1 MSILFCGV
9 LFGVQVMS
17 GNQYREKMNKLIH
30 LIIKQK
36 MDIMNAYKRLGK
48 KDLPLKLDDTSPI
61 GIYCVMVDEPGKM

>member
-1 MSILFCGV
+1 MSILFHDV

-61 GIYCVMVDEPGKM
+61 RIYCVMVDEPGKM

>member
-1 MSILFCGV
+1 
-9 LFGVQVMS
+9 
-17 GNQYREKMNKLIH
+17 MNKLIH